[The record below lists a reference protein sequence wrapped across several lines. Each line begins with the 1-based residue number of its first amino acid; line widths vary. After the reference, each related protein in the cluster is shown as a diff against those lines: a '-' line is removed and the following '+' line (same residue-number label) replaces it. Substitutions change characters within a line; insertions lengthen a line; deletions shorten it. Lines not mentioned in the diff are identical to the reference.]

1 MDENEKK
8 NEQDSDKNTEETPKR
23 RAGRPRKAATSQS
36 AKKTTASSAKS
47 EPKEPSNLEESILY
61 LKTIGLK
68 KVSNKTFINEKDLA
82 AFLEGDFG
90 DINRTRALGFIQIL
104 EREYP
109 VNLQQLRQ
117 NYLEYYQQ
125 HRPKREEEQLFA
137 HAKAEESYE
146 WQKYLPW
153 IAGLLLLGGLIWYF
167 AGDKQENLAN
177 IEKEEKAISH
187 DLNTDIVKKAEKN
200 LVALEKNDTAQKS
213 VPAVES
219 DRAMPFVRGSGNSSN
234 PSTAAVINTTVP
246 AAAVPDSVP
255 AAAVEA
261 KNDAES
267 DVDLDTMVK
276 QMVQEFN
283 LTDEA
288 QQSSLSADTNLTASA
303 SSAKSTKESDVKAAA
318 AKPKKAAPTKAHAK
332 EKKKKKIKQQIPVNS
347 KLYIVPRKKSWVGVI
362 YLDDYTKKDFLIRK
376 TLKLNPNR
384 PQLIVVGHR
393 NFEIFNNGYSY
404 RFRAKGP
411 VRFVY
416 KNGEIMEINNREFQ
430 KLSKGVAW

>member
-1 MDENEKK
+1 MDENDKK
-8 NEQDSDKNTEETPKR
+8 NEQDSDKSTEQTPKR
-23 RAGRPRKAATSQS
+23 RAGRPRKAAASQS
-36 AKKTTASSAKS
+36 AKKTTGSSAKS
-47 EPKEPSNLEESILY
+47 EPKEPTNLEESILY

-68 KVSNKTFINEKDLA
+68 KVSNKTFINEEDLA
-82 AFLEGDFG
+82 AFLEGDFS

-125 HRPKREEEQLFA
+125 HRPKQEEEQLFV
-137 HAKAEESYE
+137 HARAEESFE

-167 AGDKQENLAN
+167 AGNREENLVN
-177 IEKEEKAISH
+177 IEKDDKAISQ

-213 VPAVES
+213 APAVAS
-219 DRAMPFVRGSGNSSN
+219 DRAMPFVRGN
-234 PSTAAVINTTVP
+234 ANTSKAP
-246 AAAVPDSVP
+246 AAAAAIPDTVPV
-255 AAAVEA
+255 AAVEA
-261 KNDAES
+261 KNDEES

-288 QQSSLSADTNLTASA
+288 QQSALSTDTNLTTAV
-303 SSAKSTKESDVKAAA
+303 SSKKSTKESDVKAAA
-318 AKPKKAAPTKAHAK
+318 AEPKRAASSKAHAK

-376 TLKLNPNR
+376 RLKLNPNR